1 MACQLTPNVL
11 RVLFVTVPSEL
22 VTVTMVSAYGLMIKL
37 PWFPAATNRLVVP
50 PTPRKIEFVTE
61 SGTNSSVQSIPL
73 PLVITV
79 ARSPT
84 AT

>member
-1 MACQLTPNVL
+1 MTW
-11 RVLFVTVPSEL
+11 L
-22 VTVTMVSAYGLMIKL
+22 VTTTFVPTTLVTMTLVSAYGLMIRL
-37 PWFPAATNRLVVP
+37 PWFPAATSRFVVP
-50 PTPRKIEFVTE
+50 PMPRKIEFVTE
-61 SGTNSSVQSIPL
+61 SGTNSSDQSIPL